1 MFKFISVFFI
11 LIISLSAQDKDVK
24 TLPES
29 LKSEIFAADAKWV
42 KLSSGHAGSEG
53 AQWIVENGVPTLY
66 YAAHHDQLAY
76 KWTEKGGLKVWR
88 SDSPEA
94 TSFRPD
100 GKGGY
105 FVVEQ
110 TTRRLT
116 RWNKEAQVT
125 EVLADKYEG
134 KRLNRPN
141 DCRVKS
147 DQTIWFTDPA
157 YLFKQRPQDKKELPG
172 QFVFRYDLKTKKLSI
187 AAKGFRNP
195 NGIVFSP
202 DEKHLYVG
210 DSGTIYRWK
219 LSQSGDLEEKTVFAK
234 GLKGLDG
241 LSIDPQGRL
250 WVCLKDSVQI
260 MNEKGKVL
268 GAVKTP
274 GKPTSTDFSSEAK
287 MVCITLRD
295 AAYVIKLK

>member
-1 MFKFISVFFI
+1 MIKIFISMTV
-11 LIISLSAQDKDVK
+11 LCLSLTAQVE
-24 TLPES
+24 TLPENLS
-29 LKSEIFAADAKWV
+29 SEIFASDAKWIQ
-42 KLSSGHAGSEG
+42 LSSGHAGSEG
-53 AQWIVENGVPTLY
+53 AQWIVEEGVPTLY
-66 YAAHHDQLAY
+66 YAAHHDRLAY
-76 KWTEKGGLKVWR
+76 KWTEKAGLKVWR

-116 RWNKEAQVT
+116 RWNKEAKMV
-125 EVLADKYEG
+125 EVLADNYEG
-134 KRLNRPN
+134 KKLNRPN

-147 DQTIWFTDPA
+147 DQTVWFTDPA
-157 YLFKQRPQDKKELPG
+157 FLFRQRPEDKKELKG
-172 QFVFRYDLKTKKLSI
+172 QFVFRYDLKSKKLEV
-187 AAKGFRNP
+187 AAKGFKNP

-202 DEKHLYVG
+202 DEKFLYVG

-219 LSQSGDLEEKTVFAK
+219 VSQSGKLEEKSVFAK

-241 LSIDPQGRL
+241 LSFDPQGRL
-250 WVCLKDSVQI
+250 WVCLKGSVQI
-260 MNEKGKVL
+260 MTQAGKTL

-274 GKPTSTDFSSEAK
+274 GKPTSTDFSPEAK

-295 AAYVIKLK
+295 AAYVLKLK